1 MLVSMKKTRTR
12 HDIIKTRTILSLQIN
27 QCPRNRQGSSYR
39 QHHISTRSINGDKV
53 TKKQHVATFA
63 DAHLHNVV
71 LSNPDMFGNGSLDTI

>member
-1 MLVSMKKTRTR
+1 MKKTRTR

-27 QCPRNRQGSSYR
+27 QRPRNRQGSSYR

-63 DAHLHNVV
+63 DAHLFAQCRSFESRHVWQ
-71 LSNPDMFGNGSLDTI
+71 LQS